1 MAAETIADRI
11 ERDAIDGVQSVS
23 VDGTS
28 VTAMSIDDRI
38 KADQYVASKAAAS
51 KNHLGLTFRT
61 LTPGGCG

>member
-11 ERDAIDGVQSVS
+11 EQDAIAGVQSVS

-28 VTAMSIDDRI
+28 VQQMSIDDRI
-38 KADQYVASKAAAS
+38 KADQYLATKTAKA
-51 KNHLGLTFRT
+51 KNHCGLTFRT

>member
-11 ERDAIDGVQSVS
+11 EKDAIDGVQRVS

-28 VTAMSIDDRI
+28 VDSMPIADRI
-38 KADQYVASKAAAS
+38 MADEYIARKAATA
-51 KNHLGLTFRT
+51 KNHVGLNFRI